1 MRILWDLNLCLQALH
16 IVLETFL
23 GVFKAH
29 NFKKKK
35 KKKVKRHPINDPKIV
50 NLTFFILFFLNNL
63 LEIKIHFIILD
74 IYLCLIKKWLFLQ
87 EKTREFLLKYSKKLI
102 KD

>member
-35 KKKVKRHPINDPKIV
+35 NLVKRHPINDPKIV
-50 NLTFFILFFLNNL
+50 NLTFFILFFF
-63 LEIKIHFIILD
+63 KQ
-74 IYLCLIKKWLFLQ
+74 LIRDKNVGNVTSQF
-87 EKTREFLLKYSKKLI
+87 SA
-102 KD
+102 